1 MYGNTKMTTRAG
13 NGTRTRDPNLGKVV
27 LYQLS
32 YSRMTR
38 DARPS
43 GGPVV
48 RLERYSSAA
57 RHRRGWDGGEGNR
70 TPDLLNAIQA
80 LSQLSYA
87 PRGDS
92 EEPVRQEPR
101 IIVEGIDS
109 VNEMGL
115 AQIPMAGILQR
126 LL

>member
-1 MYGNTKMTTRAG
+1 
-13 NGTRTRDPNLGKVV
+13 
-27 LYQLS
+27 
-32 YSRMTR
+32 MTR

-87 PRGDS
+87 PSGDS